1 MSRPNIL
8 EQLTRQRKP
17 LSVSELTARI
27 KMLIERQFVDIWVHG
42 EISNF
47 RKHSSGHWYFTLK
60 DESASLN
67 CACFRMQNRLI
78 RFNPAD
84 GLTVR
89 ARGKLSVH
97 EDKGEYRLLIEFM
110 EPAGLGAQQLAFEQL
125 KAKLAAEG
133 LFESARKRKLPMLP
147 RRIGVVTSRSGAAIV
162 DILRILRRRNEKVS
176 VLVAPAKV
184 QGEGAATQVA
194 AAITALNEFGAVDVI
209 IVGRGGGRSE
219 DLSAFNEEIVAR
231 AIHRSPAPVI
241 SAVGHETDF
250 TIADFVADLR
260 ASTPSAAAEMVAAAR
275 EELDHRMKSLRE
287 RMTAA
292 VNRQTMR
299 LRGDLS
305 RMESARVIGRMPIII
320 RAFARR
326 FDEAVNAMES
336 AASKAIR
343 GRRTILESMGL
354 RLREADPRRVLG
366 ARRAGLVLFGSRMDA
381 AIKTALGRQRE
392 RLSVAAGK
400 LDSMSPLA
408 VLSRGYAI
416 AFDTQGRI
424 VKQKSMVNSGDALR
438 VRVSDGDIECTV
450 D

>member
-1 MSRPNIL
+1 
-8 EQLTRQRKP
+8 
-17 LSVSELTARI
+17 
-27 KMLIERQFVDIWVHG
+27 
-42 EISNF
+42 
-47 RKHSSGHWYFTLK
+47 
-60 DESASLN
+60 
-67 CACFRMQNRLI
+67 
-78 RFNPAD
+78 
-84 GLTVR
+84 
-89 ARGKLSVH
+89 
-97 EDKGEYRLLIEFM
+97 M

-133 LFESARKRKLPMLP
+133 LFASTRKRKLPMLP
-147 RRIGVVTSRSGAAIV
+147 HRIGVVTSPTGAAIV

-176 VLVAPAKV
+176 VLIAPAKV
-184 QGEGAATQVA
+184 QGEGAAGQIA
-194 AAITALNEFGAVDVI
+194 AAISALNGFGAVDVI

-231 AIHRSPAPVI
+231 AIHRSRAPVI

-260 ASTPSAAAEMVAAAR
+260 ASTPSSSAEMVAAAR

-292 VNRQTMR
+292 VHRRTMR
-299 LRGDLS
+299 LRANLS
-305 RMESARVIGRMPIII
+305 RMESSRVIGRMPMVI

-326 FDEAVNAMES
+326 FEDAAHAMES
-336 AASKAIR
+336 GVRKAIR
-343 GRRTILESMGL
+343 NRRAALESAGL

-366 ARRAGLVLFGSRMDA
+366 ARRAGLVLFGSRMEA
-381 AIKTALGRQRE
+381 AMKVALGREGE

-416 AFDTQGRI
+416 AFDGKGSI
-424 VKQKSMVNSGDALR
+424 IKQKSMVTSGDSLR